1 MATWCSEG
9 DLQGPRL
16 RARRQRFQGL
26 CEANPQL
33 YVCMIRTILRHVV
46 SQQVLSTKQPTGS
59 TVYEVREI
67 RWQDGGLGESGNGKT
82 QVSENSSHC
91 LRVVALTGEEEEGL
105 IQGKGEKLQNQ
116 INPTCYGRQPGTIPQ
131 QAMGNS
137 FPNLFIKVR
146 VDDEGIWTKLTD
158 LRAGRDIAMS
168 ISLLMKIS
176 HDEYNFVQKKR
187 IWASRAQSAGTR
199 RGSH

>member
-1 MATWCSEG
+1 MC
-9 DLQGPRL
+9 
-16 RARRQRFQGL
+16 
-26 CEANPQL
+26 
-33 YVCMIRTILRHVV
+33 
-46 SQQVLSTKQPTGS
+46 
-59 TVYEVREI
+59 
-67 RWQDGGLGESGNGKT
+67 
-82 QVSENSSHC
+82 
-91 LRVVALTGEEEEGL
+91 
-105 IQGKGEKLQNQ
+105 
-116 INPTCYGRQPGTIPQ
+116 
-131 QAMGNS
+131 NS

-158 LRAGRDIAMS
+158 LRAGRDMAMS